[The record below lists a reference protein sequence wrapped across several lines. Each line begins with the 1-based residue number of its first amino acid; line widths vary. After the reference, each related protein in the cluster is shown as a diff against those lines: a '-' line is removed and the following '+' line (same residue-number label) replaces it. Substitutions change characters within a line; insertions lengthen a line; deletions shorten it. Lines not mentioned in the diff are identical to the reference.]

1 MRSKLLLSLAIST
14 TCSFVN
20 AQTKADKWYFG
31 TYAHVDFSTGAP
43 VVGMGPMT
51 TTEGTTSVST
61 AAGNLLFYT
70 NGSDVYDNT
79 NTIMTNGTGLMGD
92 ISTTQCLIVP
102 SPGSVTQY
110 YIFTNA
116 PDGDPSG
123 SRYSIVD
130 MTLNGGLGDVTAT
143 KNVLLTDSTTEKVA
157 AIKDDAGTGYWI
169 VVHKWGNNMF
179 FAYHLT
185 SAGLSAP
192 VASII
197 GTVHNTSVIQN
208 TYGQMKFNMCGDKLA
223 LAIGYQD
230 IVEVFDFD
238 QVTGNI
244 SNPLTI
250 NMTGHVY
257 GVEFSKSSDLLYVS
271 CYDPSCTL
279 AQYNIS
285 LATPALILASKTPL
299 SATAD
304 LYALQFAPDGKIYV
318 SRSFGSQYL
327 GVINAP
333 ETPGAACNFSDTG
346 LDLDP
351 TFSGVNGAIGL
362 PSFCQDFLK
371 VNVICTPPSAIN
383 KNDPKKVDPIFP
395 NPSNDGFSIDLSNVN
410 GSAQI
415 FVYDASGK
423 MVETI
428 TNTSTVVQFGKNYV
442 KGIYFVNVI
451 VGENQQGQKVVK
463 M

>member
-1 MRSKLLLSLAIST
+1 MKSKLLLSLAIST

-31 TYAHVDFSTGAP
+31 TYAYVDFSTGAP

-79 NTIMTNGTGLMGD
+79 NSIMTNGTGLMGD

-102 SPGSVTQY
+102 SPSTVTQY

-116 PDGDPSG
+116 PDGG
-123 SRYSIVD
+123 GNGFRYSIVD

-157 AIKDDAGTGYWI
+157 AIKDDLGTGYWI
-169 VVHKWGNNMF
+169 VMHKWGNNMF

-185 SAGLSAP
+185 SGGLSAP

-223 LAIGYQD
+223 LAIGYQH

-238 QVTGNI
+238 QTTGNI

-250 NMTGHVY
+250 DMGDNVY
-257 GVEFSKSSDLLYVS
+257 GVEFSKNSDLLYVS
-271 CYDPSCTL
+271 CYDVSCKL
-279 AQYNIS
+279 AQFNIS
-285 LATPALILASKTPL
+285 LATTPLILASKTPL
-299 SATAD
+299 SATD
-304 LYALQFAPDGKIYV
+304 NLYALQFAPDGKIYV
-318 SRSFGSQYL
+318 ARSFGTPFL
-327 GVINAP
+327 GVINSP
-333 ETPGAACNFSDTG
+333 ETPGAACNYSDTG
-346 LDLDP
+346 VDLDP
-351 TFSGVNGAIGL
+351 TFSGVNGALGL
-362 PSFCQDFLK
+362 PSFSQDFLK

-383 KNDPKKVDPIFP
+383 KNDETKVDPIFP

-428 TNTSTVVQFGKNYV
+428 TSTNTVVQFGKNYV
-442 KGIYFVNVI
+442 RGIYFVRINV
-451 VGENQQGQKVVK
+451 GDSQNAYKLVK
-463 M
+463 E